1 VIAGTLGGRV
11 GASRAQTAIVE
22 TQLGANGGLAGGLVA
37 RAAPDGY
44 TLFMAVDTNLGVNP
58 NLYPSLPYD
67 PFRDFAPISI
77 IARLYL
83 VLVASNSVPADS
95 VRALLAHAKAYPGKL
110 NYASI
115 GLGTQSHLG
124 MELFKM
130 MTKTDITLV
139 SYRGTAP
146 AMTDVVGGTV
156 DVMFTGPPS
165 AKAMSE
171 GGKLKLLAVAAPR
184 RLALMPDVPTM
195 AEAGVPGYE
204 LNGWFGLL
212 APAKTPQPV

>member
-1 VIAGTLGGRV
+1 
-11 GASRAQTAIVE
+11 
-22 TQLGANGGLAGGLVA
+22 
-37 RAAPDGY
+37 
-44 TLFMAVDTNLGVNP
+44 
-58 NLYPSLPYD
+58 
-67 PFRDFAPISI
+67 
-77 IARLYL
+77 
-83 VLVASNSVPADS
+83 
-95 VRALLAHAKAYPGKL
+95 
-110 NYASI
+110 
-115 GLGTQSHLG
+115 
-124 MELFKM
+124 
-130 MTKTDITLV
+130 
-139 SYRGTAP
+139 P

-212 APAKTPQPV
+212 APAKTPQPVIDRLSREVDLAAADARLKDRLTQQGLEVVASSPPEMLAAMQADTRKWREVIDATGARIQ